1 MTQKL
6 MSDARQTQ
14 LVEATRKA
22 ADLHLEGMG
31 ASEAV
36 AKCAAEIDANPHV
49 LQRMVEAFNT
59 AKTLAHLKTA
69 EADERA
75 QSFETA
81 DYEVARKLLFPEGE
95 QAKSA
100 LAAPE
105 LGEIPD
111 PFGMMSKAA
120 SEGEIPD
127 VLRVEAPVRELDLAR
142 RYKLAFQELDRMRK
156 TAQDHRLE
164 GERFRLMYEGA
175 MSKLAGVF
183 RQSVRPDW
191 SMFEAEAK
199 ALYKEAAA
207 PFLDAV
213 YAEGRLASIKVARD
227 AVTAPIYINSSTEI
241 HKLLKI
247 AMYAADLAAEEF
259 ATSQKIA
266 ADHEAARVELISL
279 GLEKTAIDPIV
290 GFAAYSGMQNMMD
303 KALDKQVEDMIPK
316 DKPTAEF
323 SQDVG
328 IESELS
334 KARMQATLRDLM
346 EGDDVVAQHAQE
358 NPQAVTQAVQ
368 ELTRMSPEI
377 AQNPMLLRGAL
388 RRQLEMGQLEP
399 FELQQIQSVARPAQ
413 GGVK

>member
-1 MTQKL
+1 MNKL

-22 ADLHLEGMG
+22 ADLHLEGCG

-36 AKCAAEIDANPHV
+36 AKCAASIDANPHV

-59 AKTLAHLKTA
+59 AKTLAHFKTA
-69 EADERA
+69 EHAERA
-75 QSFETA
+75 ESFELA
-81 DYEVARKLLFPEGE
+81 DYDTARKMLFPEGE

-100 LAAPE
+100 AVLNE
-105 LGEIPD
+105 VGEIPD
-111 PFGMMSKAA
+111 PRKGMEKAA
-120 SEGEIPD
+120 SEGIPE
-127 VLRVEAPVRELDLAR
+127 VLRVDAPERELDHDR
-142 RYKLAFQELDRMRK
+142 RYKLAFRSLGHMQK
-156 TAQDHRLE
+156 SAQDHRGE
-164 GERFRLMYEGA
+164 GERFRVVFEGA
-175 MSKLAGVF
+175 IQKLAGVF
-183 RQSVRPDW
+183 RQAERPDW
-191 SMFEAEAK
+191 AKFEAEAQ

-213 YAEGRLASIKVARD
+213 YAEGRLGSIKLARD
-227 AVTAPIYINSSTEI
+227 GAKPPVYVNANTEI

-247 AMYAADLAAEEF
+247 AMYSADLAAEEF

-266 ADHEAARVELISL
+266 SELAEAHAELVSMAKYAC
-279 GLEKTAIDPIV
+279 EKNAFDPV
-290 GFAAYSGMQNMMD
+290 TGMMAWKGMQSMMD
-303 KALDKQVEDMIPK
+303 THMDDMIPK
-316 DKPTAEF
+316 EKPSADF

-334 KARMQATLRDLM
+334 KAKLQDTLRDM
-346 EGDDVVAQHAQE
+346 MTGDDVVAQHAKE
-358 NPQAVTQAVQ
+358 NPQQVTQAMQ

-399 FELQQIQSVARPAQ
+399 FELKQIQDVAKPQAQ
-413 GGVK
+413 GAPK